1 MKTLM
6 PLLIV
11 GFFIKSAFAVGVDDL
26 GLGDNPYMAAY
37 RKTDSLM
44 IIYTYDKISILEKEY
59 NATVSHE
66 QSFANRML
74 GGVAIGAGG
83 IGGMMLASGLAEMSA
98 DAAAEQDM
106 AAYLAT
112 FKCDYGAGRNIAG
125 GTTNVQLPGANIL
138 LPLRNEYIAL
148 AIDLQQRKEQLGL
161 SPGIESNIPEEMPGL
176 YDNVSIG
183 VTDGA
188 YASVSRA
195 LTNPDGA
202 DAAEWDAQSVESE
215 NKVKTGGS
223 VGGAGVVGGAIGNI
237 LINK

>member
-74 GGVAIGAGG
+74 GAAAIGAGG

-112 FKCDYGAGRNIAG
+112 FKCTITWCKYIIAAKKRIHRVG
-125 GTTNVQLPGANIL
+125 DRFAT
-138 LPLRNEYIAL
+138 
-148 AIDLQQRKEQLGL
+148 KERATWAFAWDRIQ
-161 SPGIESNIPEEMPGL
+161 
-176 YDNVSIG
+176 Y
-183 VTDGA
+183 
-188 YASVSRA
+188 SRR
-195 LTNPDGA
+195 
-202 DAAEWDAQSVESE
+202 DARFIRQCVNWC
-215 NKVKTGGS
+215 N
-223 VGGAGVVGGAIGNI
+223 
-237 LINK
+237 

>member
-1 MKTLM
+1 M
-6 PLLIV
+6 LLLLAHNA
-11 GFFIKSAFAVGVDDL
+11 SAFAPVR
-26 GLGDNPYMAAY
+26 DNPYEDMY
-37 RKTDSLM
+37 KNTENLEM
-44 IIYTYDKISILEKEY
+44 LVMYDEISVLEERY
-59 NATVSHE
+59 NAAVSRE
-66 QSFANRML
+66 QSLANRIL

-98 DAAAEQDM
+98 DAAAERDM

-161 SPGIESNIPEEMPGL
+161 SPGIESNIPEEIPDL
-176 YDNVSIG
+176 YNNAASGI
-183 VTDGA
+183 TDGV

-195 LTNPDGA
+195 LTNPEGA
-202 DAAEWDAQSVESE
+202 DAAEWNAQTGESK
-215 NKVKTGGS
+215 NKVKTGGV
-223 VGGAGVVGGAIGNI
+223 VGGAGVIGGAIGNI

>member
-11 GFFIKSAFAVGVDDL
+11 GFFIKSALAVGVDDL

-44 IIYTYDKISILEKEY
+44 NIYTYDKISILEKEY
-59 NATVSHE
+59 NAAVSRE

-74 GGVAIGAGG
+74 GAAAIGAGG

-148 AIDLQQRKEQLGL
+148 ATDLQQRKEQLGL
-161 SPGIESNIPEEMPGL
+161 LPGIESNIPEEMPGL

-202 DAAEWDAQSVESE
+202 DAAEWGAQSVESE

>member
-1 MKTLM
+1 MNKFIII
-6 PLLIV
+6 LLPMLLLARNA
-11 GFFIKSAFAVGVDDL
+11 SAFAPVR
-26 GLGDNPYMAAY
+26 DNPYEDMY
-37 RKTDSLM
+37 KNTENLEILVM
-44 IIYTYDKISILEKEY
+44 YDEISVLEERY

-74 GGVAIGAGG
+74 GAAAIGAGG

-148 AIDLQQRKEQLGL
+148 ATDLQQRKEQLGL
-161 SPGIESNIPEEMPGL
+161 SPGIESNIPEEVPGL

-215 NKVKTGGS
+215 NKAKTGGS

-237 LINK
+237 LINHIK

>member
-1 MKTLM
+1 M
-6 PLLIV
+6 LLLLAHNAY
-11 GFFIKSAFAVGVDDL
+11 AFAPVR
-26 GLGDNPYMAAY
+26 DNPYEGMY
-37 RKTDSLM
+37 KNTENLEM
-44 IIYTYDKISILEKEY
+44 LVMYDEISVLEERY
-59 NATVSHE
+59 NAAVSRE
-66 QSFANRML
+66 QSLANRIL

-83 IGGMMLASGLAEMSA
+83 IGGMMLASGLAEASA
-98 DAAAEQDM
+98 DAAAERDM

-148 AIDLQQRKEQLGL
+148 ATDLQQRKEQLGL

-195 LTNPDGA
+195 LTNPEGA
-202 DAAEWDAQSVESE
+202 DAAEWNAQSVESK
-215 NKVKTGGS
+215 NKVKTGGV
-223 VGGAGVVGGAIGNI
+223 VGGAGVIGGAIGNI

>member
-1 MKTLM
+1 M
-6 PLLIV
+6 LLLLAHNAY
-11 GFFIKSAFAVGVDDL
+11 AFAPVR
-26 GLGDNPYMAAY
+26 DNLYEGMY
-37 RKTDSLM
+37 KNTENLEM
-44 IIYTYDKISILEKEY
+44 LVMYDEISVLEERY
-59 NATVSHE
+59 NAAVSRE
-66 QSFANRML
+66 QSLANRIL

-148 AIDLQQRKEQLGL
+148 ATDLQQRKEQLGL

-176 YDNVSIG
+176 YENVSIG

-202 DAAEWDAQSVESE
+202 DAAEWNAQSVESK
-215 NKVKTGGS
+215 NKVKTGGV
-223 VGGAGVVGGAIGNI
+223 VGGAGVIGGAIGNI

>member
-1 MKTLM
+1 M
-6 PLLIV
+6 LLLLAHNAY
-11 GFFIKSAFAVGVDDL
+11 AFAPVR
-26 GLGDNPYMAAY
+26 DNPYEGMY
-37 RKTDSLM
+37 KNTENLEM
-44 IIYTYDKISILEKEY
+44 LVMYDEISVLEERY
-59 NATVSHE
+59 NAAVSRE
-66 QSFANRML
+66 QSLANRIL

-83 IGGMMLASGLAEMSA
+83 IGGMMLASGLAEASA
-98 DAAAEQDM
+98 DAAAERDM

-195 LTNPDGA
+195 LTNPEGA
-202 DAAEWDAQSVESE
+202 DAAEWNAQSVESK
-215 NKVKTGGS
+215 NKVKTGGV
-223 VGGAGVVGGAIGNI
+223 VGGAGVIGGAIGNI

>member
-1 MKTLM
+1 MNNKITAIFFM
-6 PLLIV
+6 LLLLAHNAY
-11 GFFIKSAFAVGVDDL
+11 AFAPVR
-26 GLGDNPYMAAY
+26 DNPYEGMY
-37 RKTDSLM
+37 KNTENLEM
-44 IIYTYDKISILEKEY
+44 LVMYDEISVLEERY
-59 NATVSHE
+59 NAAVSRE
-66 QSFANRML
+66 QSLANRIL

-83 IGGMMLASGLAEMSA
+83 IGGMMLASGLAEASA
-98 DAAAEQDM
+98 DAAAERDM

-195 LTNPDGA
+195 LTNPEGA
-202 DAAEWDAQSVESE
+202 DAAEWNAQSVESK
-215 NKVKTGGS
+215 NKVKTGGV
-223 VGGAGVVGGAIGNI
+223 VGGAGVIGGAIGNI

>member
-1 MKTLM
+1 M
-6 PLLIV
+6 LLLARNA
-11 GFFIKSAFAVGVDDL
+11 SAFAPVR
-26 GLGDNPYMAAY
+26 DNPYEDMY
-37 RKTDSLM
+37 KNTENLEILVM
-44 IIYTYDKISILEKEY
+44 YDEISVLEERY

-66 QSFANRML
+66 QSFA
-74 GGVAIGAGG
+74 
-83 IGGMMLASGLAEMSA
+83 GMMLASGLAEMSA

-125 GTTNVQLPGANIL
+125 GTTNVQLPGANVL

-148 AIDLQQRKEQLGL
+148 ATDLQQRKEQLGL
-161 SPGIESNIPEEMPGL
+161 SPGIESNIPEEVPGL

-202 DAAEWDAQSVESE
+202 DAAEWDAQSVESG

-237 LINK
+237 LINHIK

>member
-1 MKTLM
+1 MNKFIIILF
-6 PLLIV
+6 PLLLLARNA
-11 GFFIKSAFAVGVDDL
+11 SAFAPVR
-26 GLGDNPYMAAY
+26 DNPYEDMY
-37 RKTDSLM
+37 KNTENLEILVM
-44 IIYTYDKISILEKEY
+44 YDEISVLEERY

-74 GGVAIGAGG
+74 GAAAIGAGG

-125 GTTNVQLPGANIL
+125 GTTNVQLPGANVL

-148 AIDLQQRKEQLGL
+148 ATDLQQRKEQLGL
-161 SPGIESNIPEEMPGL
+161 SPGIESNIPEDASSL
-176 YDNVSIG
+176 YDNVSNG

-202 DAAEWDAQSVESE
+202 DAAEWDAQSVESG

-237 LINK
+237 LINHIK

>member
-1 MKTLM
+1 MNNKITSVFFM
-6 PLLIV
+6 MLLLAHNAY
-11 GFFIKSAFAVGVDDL
+11 AFAPVR
-26 GLGDNPYMAAY
+26 DNPYEDMY
-37 RKTDSLM
+37 KNTENLEM
-44 IIYTYDKISILEKEY
+44 LVMYDEISVLEERY
-59 NATVSHE
+59 NAAVSRE
-66 QSFANRML
+66 QSLANRIL

-83 IGGMMLASGLAEMSA
+83 IGGMMLGSGLAEMSA
-98 DAAAEQDM
+98 DAAAERDM

-148 AIDLQQRKEQLGL
+148 ATDLQQRKEQLGL
-161 SPGIESNIPEEMPGL
+161 LPGIESNIPEDASGL
-176 YDNVSIG
+176 YDNVAGGI
-183 VTDGA
+183 TDGA

-195 LTNPDGA
+195 LTNPEGA
-202 DAAEWDAQSVESE
+202 DAAEWNAQTGESE

>member
-59 NATVSHE
+59 NAAVSRE
-66 QSFANRML
+66 QSLANRIL

-83 IGGMMLASGLAEMSA
+83 IGGMMLASGLAEASA
-98 DAAAEQDM
+98 DAAAERDM
-106 AAYLAT
+106 VAYLAT
-112 FKCDYGAGRNIAG
+112 FKCDYGAGQNITG
-125 GTTNVQLPGANIL
+125 GTTNVQLPGANVL

-148 AIDLQQRKEQLGL
+148 ATDLQQRKEQLGL
-161 SPGIESNIPEEMPGL
+161 SPGIESNIPEDASSL
-176 YDNVSIG
+176 YDNVSSG

-195 LTNPDGA
+195 LTNPEGA
-202 DAAEWDAQSVESE
+202 DAIEWNAQTAESK
-215 NKVKTGGS
+215 NKVKTGGV
-223 VGGAGVVGGAIGNI
+223 VGGAGVIGGAIGNI

>member
-1 MKTLM
+1 MNKFIIILF
-6 PLLIV
+6 PLLLLARNA
-11 GFFIKSAFAVGVDDL
+11 SAFAPVR
-26 GLGDNPYMAAY
+26 DNPYEDMY
-37 RKTDSLM
+37 KNTENLEILVM
-44 IIYTYDKISILEKEY
+44 YDEISVLEERY
-59 NATVSHE
+59 NATVSRE

-74 GGVAIGAGG
+74 GAAAIGAGG

-148 AIDLQQRKEQLGL
+148 ATDLQQRKEQLGL

-188 YASVSRA
+188 YIAC
-195 LTNPDGA
+195 
-202 DAAEWDAQSVESE
+202 
-215 NKVKTGGS
+215 
-223 VGGAGVVGGAIGNI
+223 
-237 LINK
+237 INKSRWCGRGRVGCAECGKRKQSKNRRRGWWRGCRWWCNWKYFN